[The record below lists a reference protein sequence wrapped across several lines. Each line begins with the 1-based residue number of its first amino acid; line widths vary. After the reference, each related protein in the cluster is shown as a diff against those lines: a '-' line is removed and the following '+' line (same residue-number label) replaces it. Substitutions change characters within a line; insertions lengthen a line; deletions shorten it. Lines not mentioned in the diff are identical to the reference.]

1 METFFSMAILWGV
14 LAIAISILS
23 FDISVGVTLALL
35 ITIYMFPA
43 YLAHSRGHRNSDS
56 IATFNL
62 FLGWTFIGWISAL
75 IWAQN
80 DFDRTRQKETPYQ
93 MLKPYIKKFKNSK
106 TLKSFI
112 SKSNKKINSLIKK
125 LKKIK

>member
-1 METFFSMAILWGV
+1 METFFSMTILWGA
-14 LAIAISILS
+14 LAIVISIFS
-23 FDISVGVTLALL
+23 FDIGVGITLALL

-80 DFDRTRQKETPYQ
+80 DFDRSRKKETPYQ
-93 MLKPYIKKFKNSK
+93 MLKPYIKQLKNSK
-106 TLKSFI
+106 AFKSFMLKVKEI
-112 SKSNKKINSLIKK
+112 KDSLLKQIK
-125 LKKIK
+125 